1 MCDTQRNPVIQSTER
16 AVLAGLQRIYKIISN
31 TKGDS
36 MKKTHMKSK
45 FSAFTLIELLVVIAI
60 LGILMGLMF
69 PAIQGAIQSANATQI
84 GNNGKNIVQG
94 IMSANLD
101 RETMNMGSVWP
112 SKDAKFA
119 GSVDYTAAA
128 DSETYFADLIKSQSL
143 ENMSWA
149 VFAGAG
155 IPAATDETQF
165 KSGNYNVWNIVAGL
179 DESAFDDTPFLFSRN
194 FSIVRSDLEND
205 EAPLNQKF
213 LPDVKPFGNSIL
225 VFVQKGGGMRK
236 LKARYLSDP
245 KQFLGGSTFNNIT
258 NRNATV
264 VNAKGISSDG

>member
-1 MCDTQRNPVIQSTER
+1 
-16 AVLAGLQRIYKIISN
+16 
-31 TKGDS
+31 
-36 MKKTHMKSK
+36 MKSI
-45 FSAFTLIELLVVIAI
+45 SPAFTLIELSLYNSC
-60 LGILMGLMF
+60 ILMLYSPLF
-69 PAIQGAIQSANATQI
+69 RGASRGNATQI
-84 GNNGKNIVQG
+84 KIRRLFLKAP
-94 IMSANLD
+94 ISI
-101 RETMNMGSVWP
+101 ETMNMGST
-112 SKDAKFA
+112 KDAKFA

-179 DESAFDDTPFLFSRN
+179 DESAFDDTPFLFTRN

-205 EAPLNQKF
+205 ETPLNQKF

-225 VFVQKGGGMRK
+225 VFVQKGGGMHK